1 VKETDIQKL
10 FMSMVESP
18 GQDTDATRHV
28 FSILIKSTLKYR
40 DDMVASEDIV
50 VTVDDVRT
58 CLGWLVPA
66 LETGKM
72 PDTENRVGLGLLK
85 LWLEELR
92 DAGFPYANNN
102 PETG

>member
-1 VKETDIQKL
+1 
-10 FMSMVESP
+10 MSVLESP
-18 GQDTDATRHV
+18 GQDTDDTWQV

-40 DDMVASEDIV
+40 DDMLASRGIV

-66 LETGKM
+66 LETGNM
-72 PDTENRVGLGLLK
+72 PETENKVGLGLLK

-92 DAGFPYANNN
+92 NA
-102 PETG
+102 